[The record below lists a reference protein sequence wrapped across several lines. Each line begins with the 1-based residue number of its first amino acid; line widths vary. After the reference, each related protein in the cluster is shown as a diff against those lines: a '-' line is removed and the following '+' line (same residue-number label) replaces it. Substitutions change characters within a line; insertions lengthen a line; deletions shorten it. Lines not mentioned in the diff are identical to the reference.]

1 MERSG
6 NSGKDIF
13 DSENSQGDFDFFDLL
28 RILWKRRYI
37 ILFGTA
43 AIVVIIAILSFLM
56 PKVYRS
62 QTVLK
67 PGLSHI
73 DTKRKWV
80 QLDSPEEIKF
90 YIESELQYKL
100 EKQISES
107 QGTEFSLPLN
117 FKILADKSRN
127 TVTVLCDSPTPSD
140 GIIKLRLLLDA
151 LKESYQQKLRPFL
164 VKYESDILLAQKE
177 LVHISK
183 EQEFIDTNL
192 NNMQISLEKFI
203 KENIRGSSDLKSPNN
218 LGRYLANYS
227 AVVETI
233 SRLKQTQSK
242 NDLKNVALKNEIK
255 QLENEKKKLRA
266 ISVIQTP
273 ATISAPSRPNI
284 NLNLIAS
291 PIIGFFLALFL
302 VFFVEYV
309 RNLIK
314 KIKQKKILY

>member
-1 MERSG
+1 M
-6 NSGKDIF
+6 
-13 DSENSQGDFDFFDLL
+13 
-28 RILWKRRYI
+28 
-37 ILFGTA
+37 
-43 AIVVIIAILSFLM
+43 
-56 PKVYRS
+56 
-62 QTVLK
+62 
-67 PGLSHI
+67 
-73 DTKRKWV
+73 
-80 QLDSPEEIKF
+80 
-90 YIESELQYKL
+90 
-100 EKQISES
+100 
-107 QGTEFSLPLN
+107 
-117 FKILADKSRN
+117 
-127 TVTVLCDSPTPSD
+127 TVLCDSPTPSD

-164 VKYESDILLAQKE
+164 VKYENDIVLAQKE
-177 LVHISK
+177 LMHISK

-266 ISVIQTP
+266 INVIQTP
-273 ATISAPSRPNI
+273 ATISAPNRPNI

-291 PIIGFFLALFL
+291 PIIGFFLTLFL

-314 KIKQKKILY
+314 KIKQKFFLY